1 MNYSD
6 PAIDDDKPEVNLTSM
21 LDIVFIMLI
30 FFIVTASFI
39 RETGIPVYS
48 PGSSESDD
56 NDVESIVVIVESAS
70 TFIVGDRVMSKAG
83 LLPYL
88 TAVYSRNPEASFAVV
103 VTEGSLV
110 KDTAAAADV
119 GRMLG
124 FDVIPIIV
132 RD

>member
-1 MNYSD
+1 MDYSD

-39 RETGIPVYS
+39 RETGVPVFS
-48 PGSSESDD
+48 PGSTEPTD
-56 NDVESIVVIVESAS
+56 NDVESIVVIVEPAS
-70 TFIVGDRVMSKAG
+70 IFIVGDRVVSKAG
-83 LLPYL
+83 LFPYL
-88 TAVYSRNPEASFAVV
+88 TALYSQSPEASFAVV

-110 KDTAAAADV
+110 KDTIAAADA

-132 RD
+132 KD

>member
-48 PGSSESDD
+48 PGPSESNDK
-56 NDVESIVVIVESAS
+56 DVESIVIIVEPAS

-88 TAVYSRNPEASFAVV
+88 TALYSQNPEASFAVV